1 MSEQPVPDADEL
13 ARLRARVAALEAGR
27 GARPARHRARSMLAV
42 LLVVVGCALAPLGVL
57 AAWSADTVEDTDRYV
72 DTVAPL
78 AAEPAV
84 RSAAATRV
92 TDALMTHLDLN
103 ALLAGVAP
111 ADRPRLRQALG
122 GLGGAL
128 EGAVRAFVHDKA
140 EDVMA
145 SRAFQT
151 FWTDANR
158 RVHATVEKALT
169 GHGGGAV
176 KLQDDTVT
184 VDLAPVIDQVKKRL
198 VDAGLTVAQ
207 KIPAVH
213 TDFTIAHSHDIGRA
227 RTYLRLLQ
235 VAGNWLPV
243 IAVLLVAAGVLLAVR
258 RRRAL
263 VAGALGIA
271 ATTLLLGI
279 ALAVFR
285 PFYLDAL
292 PAGVS
297 RPAAGAVYDTLTRFL
312 RTTVRT
318 VVTLGVVVALAAW
331 LTGPGRYASAVR
343 RLWHAGLGAAR
354 GTAGRLGLRTG
365 PVGPLARRHRRWLTW
380 VLVAAAVLAL
390 LLWNR
395 PTGWVV
401 VGLTLTLLLA
411 LAVLD
416 FLAAQDNTPKQQTP
430 QPPPPHPSG

>member
-1 MSEQPVPDADEL
+1 MPDRPVPDADEL
-13 ARLRARVAALEAGR
+13 ARLRARVAALEAER
-27 GARPARHRARSMLAV
+27 GAHRRRHRARSFLAV
-42 LLVVVGCALAPLGVL
+42 LLVVLGCALAPLGVL
-57 AAWSADTVEDTDRYV
+57 AAWSARTVGDTDRYV

-92 TDALMTHLDLN
+92 TDALMPHLDLD
-103 ALLAGVAP
+103 ALLAGAAP

-128 EGAVRAFVHDKA
+128 EGAVRAYVHDEA
-140 EDVMA
+140 EAVMA

-158 RVHATVEKALT
+158 RIHATVEKALT

-176 KLQDDTVT
+176 HLRDNTVT
-184 VDLAPVIDQVKKRL
+184 IDLAPVIDQVKKRL
-198 VDAGLTVAQ
+198 VDSGLTVAQ
-207 KIPAVH
+207 RIPAVH
-213 TDFTIAHSHDIGRA
+213 TDFTVAHSDDIGRA

-235 VAGNWLPV
+235 LAGNWLPV
-243 IAVLLVAAGVLLAVR
+243 IAVLLVAAGVLLAAR

-271 ATTLLLGI
+271 VTTLLLGI
-279 ALAVFR
+279 ALTVFR
-285 PFYLDAL
+285 SFYLDAL

-312 RTTVRT
+312 RTTVRM
-318 VVTLGVVVALAAW
+318 VVALGVVVALAAW

-343 RLWHAGLGAAR
+343 RLWHAGLGAVRA
-354 GTAGRLGLRTG
+354 TAGRLGLRTG
-365 PVGPLARRHRRWLTW
+365 PVGPFTRRHRRWLTW
-380 VLVAAAVLAL
+380 VLVAAAVLAY

-401 VGLTLTLLLA
+401 VGLTLTLLFA
-411 LAVLD
+411 LAVVD
-416 FLAAQDNTPKQQTP
+416 FLAAGGEGVEGET
-430 QPPPPHPSG
+430 GEG